1 MKEFTLAMALVDFIP
16 VLLFAAAAIILQRD
30 LYFRMSKGAFAL
42 FAAGTIDVIC
52 AGALKALYK
61 LLYALGVCDFT
72 ALNQMFFPVQS
83 LGFLLAGLGMIA
95 MLTHRQG
102 RTMAIAAAPAV
113 WSGTFLFVGLMVA
126 GLAMMDTV
134 LCSLAKRVGRPAARI
149 LFLVSF
155 ILCLGMGYLSSKSF
169 DKAAMN
175 WIAQGINIL
184 GQGTLLAGVLML
196 HRAGL
201 RAASSAQA

>member
-126 GLAMMDTV
+126 GLAMMDAV
-134 LCSLAKRVGRPAARI
+134 PCSLAKRVGRPAARI

>member
-1 MKEFTLAMALVDFIP
+1 
-16 VLLFAAAAIILQRD
+16 
-30 LYFRMSKGAFAL
+30 
-42 FAAGTIDVIC
+42 
-52 AGALKALYK
+52 
-61 LLYALGVCDFT
+61 
-72 ALNQMFFPVQS
+72 
-83 LGFLLAGLGMIA
+83 
-95 MLTHRQG
+95 
-102 RTMAIAAAPAV
+102 
-113 WSGTFLFVGLMVA
+113 
-126 GLAMMDTV
+126 MMDAV